1 MEEQAAKPSSTKAR
15 SVEPQAKSRVGALLT
30 AAALIII
37 LAGMREAQEIL
48 LPFLIAVF
56 LAVVSSPAVLW
67 LTAKRVPRGL
77 AVLLIVVAMVGVGTG
92 IAALVG
98 TSLNSFS
105 RNLPT
110 YQARLQEETSA
121 LIAWLEGMGFDVSLG
136 VLLDYVDP
144 GAAMGLASNLLTGL
158 GGVFTNGFLILLTVV
173 FILLEVSSFAGKLR
187 LAMGDP
193 KLRFPHVTK
202 FTDSVKGYLA
212 IKTIVSLI
220 TGALVAVWVWV
231 LGVDFPLLWGL
242 LAFLLNFIPNIGS
255 IIAAVPAVLLA
266 FLQFGVG
273 TGLTV
278 AAGYMVVNVVIG
290 NVVEPRFMGQGLGLS
305 TLVVFLSL
313 VFWGWLWGTVGMLLS
328 VPLTM
333 TVKIALESREETR
346 WIAVLLGPPVPAQ
359 GQSGDE

>member
-1 MEEQAAKPSSTKAR
+1 MTGAARPR
-15 SVEPQAKSRVGALLT
+15 SGVGPLLT
-30 AAALIII
+30 AAAVVII

-48 LPFLIAVF
+48 LPFLIAIF

-67 LTAKRVPRGL
+67 LAAKRVPRSL
-77 AVLLIVVAMVGVGTG
+77 AVLLVVVAMVAVGTG

-121 LIAWLEGMGFDVSLG
+121 LLAWLEGLGVDVSLG
-136 VLLDYVDP
+136 VLLKYVDP
-144 GAAMGLASNLLTGL
+144 GAAMGLASNVLTGL
-158 GGVFTNGFLILLTVV
+158 GAVFANGFLILLTVV

-202 FTDSVKGYLA
+202 FTDSVKSYLA
-212 IKTIVSLI
+212 IKTLVSLI
-220 TGALVAVWVWV
+220 TGGLVALWVWV

-242 LAFLLNFIPNIGS
+242 LAFLLNYIPNIGS

-266 FLQFGVG
+266 FLQLGVG
-273 TGLTV
+273 AGLTV
-278 AAGYMVVNVVIG
+278 AAGYMVVNVVVG
-290 NVVEPRFMGQGLGLS
+290 NVVEPRVMGEGLGLS

-313 VFWGWLWGTVGMLLS
+313 VFWGWMWGTVGMLLS

-346 WIAVLLGPPVPAQ
+346 WLAVLLGPPVPEPSRPNE
-359 GQSGDE
+359 G